1 MTDDELQ
8 DYPESEAAEP
18 RAIDQRR
25 RRFPIR
31 SLLIL
36 GTFAAL
42 VWFAPS
48 IVCMPAVRDRLLGSA
63 LREFPGSVQISEVSA
78 GWFSPITIDNLAVT
92 SQDGSPL
99 LTAARIESQRTLL
112 GFAVDRR
119 NLGKFILRNPKID
132 LQLRSDGSNLEDALL
147 PLLNKKSSGESAALG
162 LEIVEGQL
170 NVSSNDPTSR
180 SWSLEKLQGTIT
192 VPGSATELMS
202 GKLSSNL
209 LAGEDADSHR
219 DAAQGQLTAEFKQIA
234 EGDKAGGQIVLRTE
248 AVPLDILNP
257 LLTRFAGD
265 YQLAGATDCELL
277 VEWTNAADRVAR
289 ILEIKSLKVNEF
301 ALAAPAVLGRDH
313 LRSPTLAAKGR
324 IGLQDDLCEL
334 EQFAV
339 SSEIG
344 ELEASGVAA
353 IADLTAGGAGLLQS
367 LRQDDYTI
375 RGRVDLARLA
385 RLLPETMRVRPGTE
399 VQSGDIDLE
408 LTSQNQQGKREW
420 DARITS
426 SNLVA
431 RNQGRTVTW
440 ERPLAISVAA
450 FADGDSLVIEKLDC
464 QSSFLQAQGKG
475 TLSAGKVTVQG
486 DLNQLARE
494 LDQFLEL
501 SSTQL
506 SGKMSGEFDWA
517 QPSRDTVDA
526 RGKIRLEDFALNLGT
541 GLPWQERLLEL
552 DLSARGVASAG
563 HLERLEQAQVRLT
576 SGADQMVARL
586 VRPVDDLTAKS
597 QFPIECTVKG
607 NLASWAPRAQVV
619 YPLSGMQLSGQ
630 IDLMENGLLSA
641 EGLVIDKATM
651 NVTQLTAVGHGL
663 FIDDQELQAE
673 ITDLGLDRSGKV
685 AAARVIVQSY
695 PISFRADKVSFTPTA
710 QGPLMAAVIGFRG
723 DLDRI
728 LGCCQDPRQIPAMRM
743 GGEALG
749 QLQLSHKAGATD
761 VKWKIDLTD
770 FAYAK
775 PETAVAVE
783 SRRSVSGSQAVGAS
797 TWTTVW
803 SEPKLH
809 LEGGGQLNASNLALT
824 VDKLSVDSRALQVQ
838 LQGSVDEPSQRC
850 LLNVQGEIA
859 YNSAALEAILHGF
872 VGNSIRIEADD
883 RCRFALR
890 GPLRNPQLET
900 SPVGPSRLA
909 SHSATASG
917 IDRSVVA
924 WLPSELAAE
933 ANVGWSRAVAY
944 GMPFGPAA
952 INAKLAGGVLEVDPL
967 DLEVSGG
974 RMRFAPRVLLD
985 RPEPLLTAE
994 PGPLLSDV
1002 HLAPEMC
1009 GQWLKYVMPLLGD
1022 VTQAEGRLSLK
1033 LNDQAQIPVRD
1044 PLGGEV
1050 NGELQ
1055 VHSATVGPGPI
1066 VREIL
1071 SLALTLKSLIDRRP
1085 LSGDN
1090 TLADIALEIPEQRV
1104 PFHWRD
1110 RRVYHDRVH
1119 LLVREIAVHTSGSV
1133 GVDQTLDLVAE
1144 LPIPDEWLTRSQY
1157 LAVLKG
1163 QSLKI
1168 PIGGTLSRP
1177 KIDRQVAQQFF
1188 RDITRETVTS
1198 GAGKLL
1204 EGQLNRGFEKLD
1216 KLLGPKN
1223 PKP

>member
-1 MTDDELQ
+1 L
-8 DYPESEAAEP
+8 
-18 RAIDQRR
+18 
-25 RRFPIR
+25 
-31 SLLIL
+31 
-36 GTFAAL
+36 
-42 VWFAPS
+42 
-48 IVCMPAVRDRLLGSA
+48 
-63 LREFPGSVQISEVSA
+63 
-78 GWFSPITIDNLAVT
+78 T
-92 SQDGSPL
+92 SQD
-99 LTAARIESQRTLL
+99 R
-112 GFAVDRR
+112 
-119 NLGKFILRNPKID
+119 
-132 LQLRSDGSNLEDALL
+132 
-147 PLLNKKSSGESAALG
+147 
-162 LEIVEGQL
+162 
-170 NVSSNDPTSR
+170 
-180 SWSLEKLQGTIT
+180 
-192 VPGSATELMS
+192 
-202 GKLSSNL
+202 
-209 LAGEDADSHR
+209 
-219 DAAQGQLTAEFKQIA
+219 
-234 EGDKAGGQIVLRTE
+234 
-248 AVPLDILNP
+248 
-257 LLTRFAGD
+257 
-265 YQLAGATDCELL
+265 
-277 VEWTNAADRVAR
+277 
-289 ILEIKSLKVNEF
+289 
-301 ALAAPAVLGRDH
+301 
-313 LRSPTLAAKGR
+313 
-324 IGLQDDLCEL
+324 
-334 EQFAV
+334 
-339 SSEIG
+339 
-344 ELEASGVAA
+344 
-353 IADLTAGGAGLLQS
+353 
-367 LRQDDYTI
+367 
-375 RGRVDLARLA
+375 
-385 RLLPETMRVRPGTE
+385 
-399 VQSGDIDLE
+399 
-408 LTSQNQQGKREW
+408 QGKRQW

-431 RNQGRTVTW
+431 RTEGRTVTW
-440 ERPLAISVAA
+440 ERPLAISLAA

-475 TLSAGKVTVQG
+475 TLDSGKVTVQG

-501 SSTQL
+501 GSSRL
-506 SGKMSGEFDWA
+506 SGRMSGELDWT

-526 RGKIRLEDFALNLGT
+526 RGKIRLDDFALTLGT

-552 DLSARGVASAG
+552 DLSARGIASSG
-563 HLERLEQAQVRLT
+563 RLERLEQAQITLT

-586 VRPVDDLTAKS
+586 IRPVDDLTTDS
-597 QFPIECTVKG
+597 QFPIECSVKG
-607 NLASWAPRAQVV
+607 DLASWAPRAQVV
-619 YPLSGMQLSGQ
+619 YPLSGMQLAGQ
-630 IDLMENGLLSA
+630 IDLLEKGLLSA
-641 EGLVIDKATM
+641 EGLAIDKATL
-651 NVTQLTAVGHGL
+651 NITQLTAVGNGL

-673 ITDLGLDRSGKV
+673 ITDLGLDRTGKV

-695 PISFRADKVSFTPTA
+695 PVSFRADKVSFTPTA
-710 QGPLMAAVIGFRG
+710 QGPLMTAVIGFRG

-728 LGCCQDPRQIPAMRM
+728 LGCCQDPRQVPAMRI

-761 VKWKIDLTD
+761 VKWKIDVTD

-775 PETAVAVE
+775 PESAVPVE
-783 SRRSVSGSQAVGAS
+783 SRRLVSGSQAGGAP

-809 LEGGGQLNASNLALT
+809 LEGGGQLNASDLALT
-824 VDKLSVDSRALQVQ
+824 VDKLSVDSQALQVQ
-838 LQGSVDEPSQRC
+838 LQGSIDDPSQRC

-859 YNSAALEAILHGF
+859 YNSAALEAILHSFAGD
-872 VGNSIRIEADD
+872 SIRVEADD

-900 SPVGPSRLA
+900 APAGSPRLA
-909 SHSATASG
+909 SHSANAAG
-917 IDRSVVA
+917 LDRSLVA

-944 GMPFGPAA
+944 GMPIGPAA
-952 INAKLAGGVLEVDPL
+952 INAKLAAGVLEIDPL

-1022 VTQAEGRLSLK
+1022 VTQAEGTLSLQ
-1033 LNDQAQIPVRD
+1033 LNRQAQIPVRD

-1050 NGELQ
+1050 DGEVH

-1090 TLADIALEIPEQRV
+1090 ALADIALDIPEQRV

-1144 LPIPDEWLTRSQY
+1144 MPIPDEWLARSQY

-1168 PIGGTLSRP
+1168 PIGGTLTRP
-1177 KIDRQVAQQFF
+1177 KVDRQIAQQFF
-1188 RDITRETVTS
+1188 RDITRETLTN

-1204 EGQLNRGFEKLD
+1204 EGQLNRGFDKLD
-1216 KLLGPKN
+1216 RLLGPKN